1 VRRRPGPLYYVGLAG
16 ILAFFL
22 LPFVVMTTNALKTEA
37 QITAYPP
44 VWIFA
49 PTGKNF
55 AAVLGTHAFAR
66 YIMNSTIIGLG
77 ATLLGFALGLPAA
90 YSIARHRQGRL
101 AFLILCARMVPYVS
115 CILPWYVI
123 TRKLGLIDTYP
134 PLILTHLVFTLPL
147 CVGVMIGYFEDV
159 PRELEEAAWLDGCS
173 RLGTFVRIAL
183 PLVRPGIVA
192 TAILAF
198 TTSWNNFLFALVLT
212 GTSLKTAPVAVF
224 NFISFEEYNWGAV
237 SAAAILITLP
247 VLAFVFL
254 VQRQLIHGLTAGGLR

>member
-1 VRRRPGPLYYVGLAG
+1 
-16 ILAFFL
+16 
-22 LPFVVMTTNALKTEA
+22 
-37 QITAYPP
+37 
-44 VWIFA
+44 
-49 PTGKNF
+49 
-55 AAVLGTHAFAR
+55 
-66 YIMNSTIIGLG
+66 
-77 ATLLGFALGLPAA
+77 
-90 YSIARHRQGRL
+90 
-101 AFLILCARMVPYVS
+101 MVPYVS

-123 TRKLGLIDTYP
+123 TRSLGLVDTYA
-134 PLILTHLVFTLPL
+134 PLIVTHLVFTLPL

-173 RLGTFVRIAL
+173 RLGAFARIAL

-212 GTSLKTAPVAVF
+212 GPRLKTAPVAVF

-237 SAAAILITLP
+237 SAAALLITLP

-254 VQRQLIHGLTAGGLR
+254 VQRQMVRGLTAGGLR

>member
-1 VRRRPGPLYYVGLAG
+1 MHRPPGALYYAGVAG

-22 LPFVVMTTNALKTEA
+22 FPFGIMVTNALKTEV

-49 PTGKNF
+49 PTWKNF
-55 AAVLGTHAFAR
+55 EAVLGTHAFVR
-66 YIMNSTIIGLG
+66 YIVNSTVVGAG
-77 ATLLGFALGLPAA
+77 ATLLGFLLGLPAA

-115 CILPWYVI
+115 CILPWYLL
-123 TRKLGLIDTYP
+123 TQKAGLIDTYP

-173 RLGTFVRIAL
+173 RIGTFHRIAL
-183 PLVRPGIVA
+183 PLVRPGMVA
-192 TAILAF
+192 TAILGF

-212 GTSLKTAPVAVF
+212 GTRIKTAPVAVF
-224 NFISFEEYNWGAV
+224 NFLSFEEYNWGAV

-247 VLAFVFL
+247 VLALVFL
-254 VQRQLIHGLTAGGLR
+254 VQRHLVRGLTAGGLR